1 MNVHAMVASA
11 LGLLMVTASVGGIT
25 KYAVP
30 VAVCATVLV
39 LAGLRFR
46 IAAMLAVLAVIG
58 VLALG
63 NTPAVLATLSG
74 LAAATYL
81 LTAYPLHL
89 PSDVVA
95 VRYEVIIPALLF
107 ACAALLAT
115 ALPVQGKSWLSFI
128 VPVSVVLI
136 YVVAVWPL
144 TRIYPGSGGAVE
156 R

>member
-1 MNVHAMVASA
+1 MNVRAIVAAA
-11 LGLLMVTASVGGIT
+11 LGLLMVTAAVGGIT

-30 VAVCATVLV
+30 VSVCATVLV

-46 IAAMLAVLAVIG
+46 IAAILAVLSAIG
-58 VLALG
+58 ALALG

-89 PSDVVA
+89 PSAVIA
-95 VRYEVIIPALLF
+95 VRNEVIIPALLF

-115 ALPVQGKSWLSFI
+115 ALPVQGQSWLPFI
-128 VPVSVVLI
+128 VPVTVVLI
-136 YVVAVWPL
+136 YVVAVWPF
-144 TRIYPGSGGAVE
+144 TRIYPGSGGAVD